1 MMMTVMIQGLSGDGD
16 LVLPTLMHP
25 APPNTPPVDE
35 WFTVQNTSGRALDI
49 EIQGQLNMAMADL
62 IALLVLSRESNLPL
76 KKFTLAAGDSLEI
89 KVRVEARKDARIPSN
104 FGKKYKDF
112 PLGKLH
118 LRSEHVAE
126 TILVHG
132 SLEPVRATT
141 RPSRSSSAHPVFWF
155 ARVCR
160 DPPFRCPP
168 PGSTSGPMRA
178 RPPATAPPRPR

>member
-1 MMMTVMIQGLSGDGD
+1 
-16 LVLPTLMHP
+16 MHP
-25 APPNTPPVDE
+25 APPNAPPVDE

-62 IALLVLSRESNLPL
+62 IALNVLSRESNLPL

-89 KVRVEARKDARIPSN
+89 KIRVEARKDARIPSN

-132 SLEPVRATT
+132 SLEPVC
-141 RPSRSSSAHPVFWF
+141 AHH
-155 ARVCR
+155 RCR
-160 DPPFRCPP
+160 YP
-168 PGSTSGPMRA
+168 
-178 RPPATAPPRPR
+178 

>member
-1 MMMTVMIQGLSGDGD
+1 
-16 LVLPTLMHP
+16 
-25 APPNTPPVDE
+25 
-35 WFTVQNTSGRALDI
+35 LDI

-132 SLEPVRATT
+132 SLEPVTHHYAPRPLAFVLLRSHRFTGFLVRACAGTHLFVVH
-141 RPSRSSSAHPVFWF
+141 HP
-155 ARVCR
+155 APLPIRCGR
-160 DPPFRCPP
+160 DHQRQRHRE
-168 PGSTSGPMRA
+168 PGSLLS
-178 RPPATAPPRPR
+178 